1 MHEIPK
7 GKEPM
12 EKMNGIFLLLFFF
25 FENLGWKCKHTG
37 KKLRSE

>member
-12 EKMNGIFLLLFFF
+12 EKMNGIFLLFFF